1 MGRVEG
7 GEPTEPTELGRL
19 VKRYR
24 KARNMSGERLSALIG
39 KSNGYIAQ
47 LETGARGKRPD
58 RDAVIGIAQQ
68 LGAPLSELLQAAGL
82 LEPGEELAPPGRP
95 RFEDFVNTDQ
105 ALTIGEPGPEP
116 LEADLEVSRSGCHA
130 SRTST

>member
-1 MGRVEG
+1 MGAVSAG
-7 GEPTEPTELGRL
+7 DANEPTELGRL

-68 LGAPLSELLQAAGL
+68 LGAPLVELLRAADL
-82 LEPGEELAPPGRP
+82 LEPGDELAPTDRP
-95 RFEDFVNTDQ
+95 RFDDFVNTDP
-105 ALTIGEPGPEP
+105 ALRSDQKRMLI
-116 LEADLEVSRSGCHA
+116 DLYRSWVG
-130 SRTST
+130 RTAP